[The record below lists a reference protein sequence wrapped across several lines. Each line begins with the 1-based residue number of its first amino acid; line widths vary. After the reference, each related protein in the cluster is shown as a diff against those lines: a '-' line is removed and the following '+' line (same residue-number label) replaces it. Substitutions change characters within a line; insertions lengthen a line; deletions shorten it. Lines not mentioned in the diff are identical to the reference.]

1 VIILSLKGLTVAIT
15 ASRRAL
21 ELAHLITVF
30 GGTPYVSP
38 TVGIEASINKSKEA
52 EEFIKKILEDKLD
65 YVIFMTGPGVYS
77 LMSAAKKLQ
86 REESLIE
93 ALNHTI
99 VVARSLKPKI
109 SLSNFGIK
117 TDIVPDENT
126 ADGIA
131 KLLKRRSI
139 KGKKIGILW
148 HGSYFPG
155 LRNEISAA
163 GANVFEFSTYTYSLD
178 LKESGAKILEEM
190 GFKYISPNQE
200 KVIQLIDAINNGLI
214 HAITF
219 TSPPAARDLFKIAE
233 DHKKKDALLLSLNN
247 NVIVVAIGPST
258 KQAVEENNVQVDVM
272 PQIYKMGP
280 MVKEL
285 TNYLSQSHIPKRMIK
300 RKS

>member
-1 VIILSLKGLTVAIT
+1 VVVDLSLKGLTVAIT

-21 ELAHLITVF
+21 ELAQLITNF
-30 GGTPYVSP
+30 GGMPYISP
-38 TVGIEASINKSKEA
+38 TVGIESNMDKSKEA
-52 EEFIKKILEDKLD
+52 EEFIRKIIEDKLD

-77 LMSAAKKLQ
+77 LMSAAKKQ
-86 REESLIE
+86 QMESNVIE
-93 ALNHTI
+93 ALKQTI

-109 SLSNFGIK
+109 ALANYGIK
-117 TDIVPDENT
+117 TNIVPDENT
-126 ADGIA
+126 AEGIA
-131 KLLKRRSI
+131 KILKSSGI
-139 KGKKIGILW
+139 HGKKIGILW
-148 HGSYFPG
+148 HGSYFPV

-163 GANVFEFSTYTYSLD
+163 GAKIFECSTYTYSFD

-190 GFKYISPNQE
+190 GFKSVYPDQD
-200 KVIQLIDAINNGLI
+200 KVIKLIEAINKGDI

-219 TSPPAARDLFKIAE
+219 TSPPSAKELFKIAQS
-233 DHKKKDALLLSLNN
+233 HKMKESLLLSLND

-258 KQAVEENNVQVDVM
+258 KKALEENAIKVDVM

-285 TNYLSQSHIPKRMIK
+285 ANYLSQSPVPKRI

>member
-1 VIILSLKGLTVAIT
+1 MSLKGLTVAIT

-21 ELAHLITVF
+21 ELAHLITNF
-30 GGTPYVSP
+30 GGIPYISP
-38 TVGIEASINKSKEA
+38 TVGIESNMDKSKEA
-52 EEFIKKILEDKLD
+52 EEFIKKIIEDKLD

-86 REESLIE
+86 MESNVVE
-93 ALNHTI
+93 ALKRTI

-109 SLSNFGIK
+109 ALAKYGIK

-126 ADGIA
+126 ADGIV
-131 KLLKRRSI
+131 KILKSSGI
-139 KGKKIGILW
+139 QGKKIGVLW
-148 HGSYFPG
+148 HGSYFPVF
-155 LRNEISAA
+155 RNEMSAA
-163 GANVFEFSTYTYSLD
+163 GAEIVECSTYTYSFD

-190 GFKYISPNQE
+190 GFKYIYPDQD
-200 KVIQLIDAINNGLI
+200 KVIKLIEAINKGDI
-214 HAITF
+214 HVITF
-219 TSPPAARDLFKIAE
+219 TSPPSARDLLKIAE
-233 DHKKKDALLLSLNN
+233 SIKMKEPLQLSLNN

-258 KQAVEENNVQVDVM
+258 KKALEEYTIQVDVM

-285 TNYLSQSHIPKRMIK
+285 VNYLSQSPVPKRI